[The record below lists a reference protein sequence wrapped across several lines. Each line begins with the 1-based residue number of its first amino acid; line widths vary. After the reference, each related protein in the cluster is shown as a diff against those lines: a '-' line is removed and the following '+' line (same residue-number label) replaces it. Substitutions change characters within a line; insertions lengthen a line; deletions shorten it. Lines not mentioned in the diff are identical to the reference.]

1 MLYINFKFI
10 IVYNILIKRKKNLL
24 LFLFIYLYSCK
35 NNWICCEKKKKELM
49 IISLLF
55 CLYLEFGINKC
66 CFEESLLKVVVYRI
80 NRW

>member
-10 IVYNILIKRKKNLL
+10 IVYNILIKRKKKLL

-35 NNWICCEKKKKELM
+35 NNWICCEKKKELM

-80 NRW
+80 SRW

>member
-10 IVYNILIKRKKNLL
+10 IVYNILIKRKKK
-24 LFLFIYLYSCK
+24 FIVIFIYFNSCK
-35 NNWICCEKKKKELM
+35 NNWICCEKKKKKLM

-55 CLYLEFGINKC
+55 CLYLDFGINKC
-66 CFEESLLKVVVYRI
+66 CVEESLLKVVVYRI